1 MDETLKLTPRCVVRC
16 TGEPEQRSAGEPRVP
31 AAPWRFVAR
40 GESPPGMDVLRRRF
54 ATAPLQDDSTTIQIN
69 GGCQK
74 KLLLL
79 LVAIGIIGV
88 VRLEVGGSGG
98 VALRASVRCSFV
110 RG

>member
-1 MDETLKLTPRCVVRC
+1 MTR
-16 TGEPEQRSAGEPRVP
+16 RS
-31 AAPWRFVAR
+31 
-40 GESPPGMDVLRRRF
+40 L
-54 ATAPLQDDSTTIQIN
+54 QIN